1 MLEKYLQQMEELKQQ
16 QTPLKKELMRINKIL
31 RTLRIKIYIYRK
43 RGK

>member
-16 QTPLKKELMRINKIL
+16 QAPLKKELMRINKIL

-43 RGK
+43 RLK